1 MSAGPV
7 TLGDV
12 YAARARI
19 AGAVRRTPL
28 IPSPWLGQFAGA
40 PVYLKLETLQDTGS
54 FKVRGAANKILGL
67 TEGQRTR
74 GVVTVSTGN
83 HGRAVAHMA
92 GHAGVKATVCV
103 SNLVP
108 ENKRAAIRATGA
120 ELVVQGRSQDEA
132 AEVAFELV
140 ETKGMTMVNPF
151 DDPFVIAGQGTIGLE
166 ILEDLPDVSN
176 LLVPVSG
183 GGLIGGI
190 ALAVKTARPQCR
202 VIGVSMENGAAMYQS
217 IKAGRPV
224 QIPDVDSLA
233 DSLQGGIFLDNAYT
247 FRLVREL
254 VDDLILVSED
264 DIAAAMAYAFD
275 REHLVIEGG
284 GAVGIAAILADKAG
298 RLAGPTAMVLTG
310 TNVASPRVVE
320 IVNAHR
326 DWLDG
331 LAQLKRP

>member
-1 MSAGPV
+1 MSAGPI

-12 YAARARI
+12 YAARGRI
-19 AGAVRRTPL
+19 AASVRRTPL
-28 IPSPWLGQFAGA
+28 VHSSWLSQFAGA
-40 PVYLKLETLQDTGS
+40 SIHLKLESLQDTGS

-83 HGRAVAHMA
+83 HGRAVAHIA
-92 GHAGVKATVCV
+92 WRAGVKATVCV

-140 ETKGMTMVNPF
+140 ETQGMTMVNPF

-166 ILEDLPDVSN
+166 LLEDLPELSTV
-176 LLVPVSG
+176 LVPVSG

-190 ALAVKTARPQCR
+190 ALALKAARPGCR
-202 VIGVSMENGAAMYQS
+202 VVGVSMEQGAAMYQS
-217 IKAGRPV
+217 LKAGRPV

-254 VDDLILVSED
+254 VDDLVLVSED

-284 GAVGIAAILADKAG
+284 GAVGIAAVLTDKIG
-298 RLAGPTAMVLTG
+298 KLGGPSAIVLTG
-310 TNVASPRVVE
+310 TNVASGRVVE
-320 IVNAHR
+320 IVNDHR

-331 LAQLKRP
+331 LSQMKRP